1 VTIRRCVAAAIA
13 AAVFALAPSPAVVGA
28 ATIDVTPSTEPSPGQ
43 LDGTAPVEVEA
54 SVPPGTDAPPSTE
67 VPPGTSVPAESDTE
81 DDTDGTVAEPRP
93 SVQPQVRASDIDVG
107 SIVLALLVLLAIG
120 GISFVLMRRP
130 RHDVWLP
137 VDAVA
142 PRTGPRMVRTETT
155 TRPPGDHVDAAV
167 LDLLIELG
175 EALVDAGNAVNH
187 VESTVRNI
195 ANVYGIDDVGVMV
208 LPTALIVSIPG
219 VANVQTEVSTAGRST
234 LRLDQVDDVVH
245 LVNAVERGEVGA
257 DDGRAALARIRASE
271 PPYEPWLVLSGY
283 VLTTIGITLVLR
295 GGWPEVVVAAVLGL
309 VVGRFRQSTQRASPS
324 AQPFWPLIA
333 AAGVSTVVFTT
344 ARFVDDLIVFPPLVA
359 PLITFLPGALLTT
372 AFLELATGQ
381 IVAGAARIA
390 SGAMQ
395 LLLLALGIVAGAQLV
410 GVPGGD
416 IRPAVEGI
424 SAAALPWIGVALFGV
439 GVVWFNGA
447 RRSTLPWIMVSLY
460 AAFAGQVVGGLF
472 FGSSLS
478 AFFGAAAMTPVALLA
493 ARQSSGPTPLVTFLP
508 GFWILVPGALGLEG
522 VIRIVGAD
530 GGTAGATAI
539 TTTVI
544 SMVGISLGILLG
556 LTLVASDPERPW
568 VKAQS

>member
-1 VTIRRCVAAAIA
+1 M
-13 AAVFALAPSPAVVGA
+13 G
-28 ATIDVTPSTEPSPGQ
+28 
-43 LDGTAPVEVEA
+43 
-54 SVPPGTDAPPSTE
+54 VP
-67 VPPGTSVPAESDTE
+67 
-81 DDTDGTVAEPRP
+81 VAEPRP
-93 SVQPQVRASDIDVG
+93 SVQPQVRASDIGVG

-120 GISFVLMRRP
+120 GISSVLMRRP
-130 RHDVWLP
+130 GHDVRLP

-142 PRTGPRMVRTETT
+142 TRTRPRAVTSDTT
-155 TRPPGDHVDAAV
+155 VRPPGDRVDTTM
-167 LDLLIELG
+167 LDLLVEVG

-187 VESTVRNI
+187 VESTLRNI
-195 ANVYGIDDVGVMV
+195 AKVYDIGDVGVLV

-219 VANVQTEVSTAGRST
+219 VGNVQTEVSTAGRST
-234 LRLDQVDDVVH
+234 LRLDQVDDIVH
-245 LVNAVERGEVGA
+245 LVNAVERGEIGA

-271 PPYEPWLVLSGY
+271 PPYEPWLVVSGY
-283 VLTTIGITLVLR
+283 ALTTIGITLVLR
-295 GGWPEVVVAAVLGL
+295 GGWREVVVAAVLGV
-309 VVGRFRQSTQRASPS
+309 VVGSFRLSTRRASS
-324 AQPFWPLIA
+324 SSQPFWPLIA

-359 PLITFLPGALLTT
+359 PLVTFLPGALLTT

-381 IVAGAARIA
+381 IVAGSARVA

-416 IRPAVEGI
+416 IRPAVEGL
-424 SAAALPWIGVALFGV
+424 SAAVLPWIGVAVFGV
-439 GVVWFNGA
+439 GVVWFHGA

-493 ARQSSGPTPLVTFLP
+493 ARQPTGPTPLVTFLP

-530 GGTAGATAI
+530 GGTAGAAAI

-568 VKAQS
+568 ARAPS